1 MARKTKTKYHLRP
14 DGRVEMT
21 KTIDGVRVHFY
32 GKSDAEVEK
41 KYDDYRLAA
50 LRGEI
55 KPKTRKFEAVADE
68 WWEGHEGKLSPNTVC
83 GYRTAKNRAV
93 DAFGSQEVDS
103 VTPQDVAA
111 YLERFAKQG
120 YSQKVISNSRS
131 VLNMIFNHAFVCGDI
146 RQNPCAGVPMPK
158 GKKRRPRK
166 PAPKEDIDMIEAT
179 KTESLFARMS
189 YFMAYTGCR
198 RGEAVALQQK
208 DIDRAAATAHICKA
222 VAYSDTRKPILK
234 TPKTEAGDRYV
245 DLLDNVLE
253 ILPQYDDDETFIFFP
268 DGLPT
273 KTQLETGLKKYQTAH
288 GLKSTAHQLRHSY
301 ASLLHSAG
309 VDVKDA
315 QVQLG
320 HSTVAMTQD
329 IYTHLEEEHRR
340 EVKKQVNEYVKNRRG
355 ASSSAS

>member
-1 MARKTKTKYHLRP
+1 MARKSKYHLRP

-21 KTIDGVRVHFY
+21 RTVDGVRVHFY
-32 GKSDAEVEK
+32 GKNDADVER
-41 KYDDYRLAA
+41 KYDDYRLQVR
-50 LRGEI
+50 RGEI

-68 WWEGHEGKLSPNTVC
+68 WCAEHESKLSPNTVC

-93 DAFGSQEVDS
+93 AAFGKQDVDS
-103 VTPQDVAA
+103 ITPQDCAA
-111 YLERFAKQG
+111 YMARFAAQG

-131 VLNMIFNHAFVCGDI
+131 VLNMILNHAFIAGDI
-146 RQNPCAGVPMPK
+146 KQNPLAGVTTPK
-158 GKKRRPRK
+158 GKKRVPRK
-166 PAPKEDIDMIEAT
+166 PAPADDIRRIEAT
-179 KTESLFARMS
+179 KTENLFATMC

-198 RGEAVALQQK
+198 RGEAAAIQQK
-208 DIDRAAATAHICKA
+208 DIDRKAGTVHICKA
-222 VAYSDTRKPILK
+222 IAYSDTRKPILK
-234 TPKTEAGDRYV
+234 APKTDAGERYV

-253 ILPQYDDDETFIFFP
+253 VLPVYDDDETFIFFP

-273 KTQLETGLKKYQTAH
+273 KTELETGLRRYQAEN

-329 IYTHLEEEHRR
+329 IYTHLEQEHRR

-355 ASSSAS
+355 ASSKLS